1 MFCKPENDKCHKRYK
16 TKVIYLRK
24 LKKHQ
29 MNVIYIMI
37 FVSIIIALLFLV
49 VFIKSVKS
57 GQFEDMYT
65 PSVRML
71 FDDELVKDTS
81 TLKQDHKL

>member
-1 MFCKPENDKCHKRYK
+1 
-16 TKVIYLRK
+16 
-24 LKKHQ
+24 
-29 MNVIYIMI
+29 MI
-37 FVSIIIALLFLV
+37 FVSIVIALLFLV
-49 VFIKSVKS
+49 IFIKSVKL

-81 TLKQDHKL
+81 TLKKDQKV